1 MVYRAG
7 SRRIRVMAV
16 REKAC
21 LTAMPDPRAWLS
33 EFERFIPPTDDSRK
47 PRINRNPR

>member
-1 MVYRAG
+1 V
-7 SRRIRVMAV
+7 IRFMAV
-16 REKAC
+16 QEKAC

-47 PRINRNPR
+47 PRIIGNPR